1 MSIRTLLSAIVIIAD
16 DEILANGNI
25 VVDGVNATAK
35 NGRLSFT
42 MSKDVTLTAAPTAVD
57 NLYTVTFGE
66 GITIYKG
73 TNTTGE
79 KIASGT
85 ALTKGTDIY
94 VDVRMAILDGAVLP
108 PPRGPLVLLLLTR
121 LCRFGLLT
129 MCIFAVAENPE
140 R

>member
-73 TNTTGE
+73 TDTTGE
-79 KIASGT
+79 
-85 ALTKGTDIY
+85 
-94 VDVRMAILDGAVLP
+94 RLP
-108 PPRGPLVLLLLTR
+108 LAPL
-121 LCRFGLLT
+121 
-129 MCIFAVAENPE
+129 
-140 R
+140 